1 MIYYDCIY
9 VIKTAELLYT
19 VYICTLLKYNITFI
33 KSDKLIAF
41 ASAFDKMNVG
51 IYIANRTPEEKY
63 SIFEMIN

>member
-19 VYICTLLKYNITFI
+19 VNICTLLKYNITFI
-33 KSDKLIAF
+33 KSDKLI